1 MSSCWLYFINQVLLE
16 RIFSIF
22 KIRRHFV
29 VRLCYFLICEFSLAN
44 RQIEMIIIVSFGF
57 LLRLVCITCMYTN
70 HCNLTV
76 TIYKGCWESNEHWVL
91 VMRVEGGGSVTA
103 LVQTSTED
111 HLAPRCGS
119 SKVSHSLPNFLSLSK
134 TTAVIRTCC
143 DKNPANCEAHAA
155 LRVFTPK
162 PYAAVGIKLYMDQRF
177 WVKELYILGFNHL
190 KVDVHTCMIDIIDH
204 WELNTPFFVNFKR
217 TNPII

>member
-1 MSSCWLYFINQVLLE
+1 M
-16 RIFSIF
+16 
-22 KIRRHFV
+22 RRHFV
-29 VRLCYFLICEFSLAN
+29 VRFCYFLICKFSLAN

-57 LLRLVCITCMYTN
+57 LLRLVCITRMYTN

-76 TIYKGCWESNEHWVL
+76 TIYKSRWHWVL

-111 HLAPRCGS
+111 HVVAVAKSRIRFLIFW
-119 SKVSHSLPNFLSLSK
+119 VSAKRLL
-134 TTAVIRTCC
+134 IRTCC

-162 PYAAVGIKLYMDQRF
+162 PYAAVGILREIQTIHRSKVLSEGVLHIKVQPFKSGRRNLYDRYYRPLTAEHSF
-177 WVKELYILGFNHL
+177 LRHF
-190 KVDVHTCMIDIIDH
+190 
-204 WELNTPFFVNFKR
+204 
-217 TNPII
+217 